1 MSVKIRQ
8 AKVEDT
14 NKLFN
19 LTKRV
24 WNDRLAGN
32 LFAIAEYIKFGYVF
46 VAVDNKNNIAGAITA
61 LRTRDDKAYVSDIVI
76 DKKYRKQGL
85 ASKLYKRLISYVG
98 RREIVAFVDHD
109 DTPSYY
115 LHKKLGFY
123 PEKKM
128 KAPYGLGSMKEMYL
142 MKRKPEQKALN
153 T

>member
-1 MSVKIRQ
+1 MATHIRK

-14 NKLFN
+14 NKIFN

-46 VAVDNKNNIAGAITA
+46 VATEEKDKIAGAITA
-61 LRTRDDKAYVSDIVI
+61 LRTRDDKVYVSDIVI
-76 DKKYRKQGL
+76 DKKYRKKGL

-98 RREIVAFVDHD
+98 QREIIAFVDHD
-109 DTPSYY
+109 DSPSYY

-128 KAPYGLGSMKEMYL
+128 KAPYGLGSMKEMYS
-142 MKRKPEQKALN
+142 MKRKPNQS
-153 T
+153 